1 MGIHCEYARLAAAD
15 LDRARADAAWAA
27 ERLDALAD
35 EWVELD
41 LEPEEARYFSVGRAW
56 GPLHALLQERQPT
69 VDVVHGGTPL
79 GIAGVLG
86 PVRSLSPDEVRR
98 AAQFLSSTPFR
109 ALADGYDMTQL
120 CDGEGCPDPA
130 EHLDEERP
138 QVLGVRYD
146 ELRRFCTAAAAAGDG
161 VVLMLN

>member
-15 LDRARADAAWAA
+15 LDRAKSDAAWAA
-27 ERLDALAD
+27 ERLDALAE

-56 GPLHALLQERQPT
+56 GPLHALLRVHGPA

-79 GIAGVLG
+79 ALDAGLG
-86 PVRSLSPDEVRR
+86 PVRSLAPDQVRR
-98 AAQFLSSTPFR
+98 AAEFLSATPFA
-109 ALADGYDMTQL
+109 ALAEEYDMTQL
-120 CDGEGCPDPA
+120 CEGEGCPDPA

-138 QVLGVRYD
+138 QVLGERYD
-146 ELRRFCTAAAAAGDG
+146 ELRRFCSAAAAAGDG

>member
-1 MGIHCEYARLAAAD
+1 MGIHCEYARLGAAD
-15 LDRARADAAWAA
+15 LDRARSDANWAA
-27 ERLDALAD
+27 ERLDALAE

-41 LEPEEARYFSVGRAW
+41 LEPEDARYFSVGRAW
-56 GPLHALLQERQPT
+56 GPLHALLRECEPA

-79 GIAGVLG
+79 GLDGGLG
-86 PVRSLSPDEVRR
+86 PVRSLTPQEVRTV
-98 AAQFLSSTPFR
+98 AELLNATPF
-109 ALADGYDMTQL
+109 ASLARTYDMAEL
-120 CDGEGCPDPA
+120 CDGGDCPDPS

-138 QVLGVRYD
+138 QVLGERYE

>member
-15 LDRARADAAWAA
+15 MDRAQSDAAWAA
-27 ERLDALAD
+27 ERLDALAE

-56 GPLHALLQERQPT
+56 GPLDALLRAREPA

-79 GIAGVLG
+79 GIDGGLG
-86 PVRSLSPDEVRR
+86 PVRSLTPDEVRY
-98 AAQFLSSTPFR
+98 AAAFLSATPFA
-109 ALADGYDMTQL
+109 ALADGYDVTRL
-120 CDGEGCPDPA
+120 CDGDGCPDPA
-130 EHLDEERP
+130 EHLAEERP
-138 QVLGVRYD
+138 QVLGERYD
-146 ELRRFCTAAAAAGDG
+146 ELRRFCSAAAAAGDG